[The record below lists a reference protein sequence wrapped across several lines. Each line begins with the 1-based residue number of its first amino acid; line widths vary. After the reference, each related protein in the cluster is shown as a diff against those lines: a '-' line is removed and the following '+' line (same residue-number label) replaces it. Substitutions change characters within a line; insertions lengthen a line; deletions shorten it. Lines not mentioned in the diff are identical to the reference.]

1 MEAENFTGRVDR
13 NSQSW
18 VLRSNVTG
26 YMGAGFMV
34 AEPGRPLIDTNF
46 ATTSAELQWR
56 VNFETAGTY
65 RVWLRGLAGNTSSDS
80 VHVGLDGQA
89 VASADRMTLAT
100 LNAFTWFQTTMDG
113 PVATINVP
121 TAGLH
126 TVNVWTRESGFR
138 VDRLLLTSN
147 TGLTPTGN
155 GPPESQRSSG
165 SLVGSI
171 GPTSLHGGGEAAAM
185 VPAML
190 LVFLVNGMVVMAS
203 VLRPRRQTQRRSG
216 LVRLPGG

>member
-1 MEAENFTGRVDR
+1 
-13 NSQSW
+13 
-18 VLRSNVTG
+18 
-26 YMGAGFMV
+26 MV
-34 AEPGRPLIDTNF
+34 AEPKRPVVDANF

-89 VASADRMTLAT
+89 VATADRMTLAT

-126 TVNVWTRESGFR
+126 TVNIWTRESGFR
-138 VDRLLLTSN
+138 VDRLLLTTDAS
-147 TGLTPTGN
+147 LTPTGN

-165 SLVGSI
+165 GAVGST
-171 GPTSLHGGGEAAAM
+171 GPTSLHGGGESAAI
-185 VPAML
+185 VPSVL
-190 LVFLVNGMVVMAS
+190 LVILVNGLVVMAS
-203 VLRPRRQTQRRSG
+203 ALRPRRQTLHRSG
-216 LVRLPGG
+216 VARLRGG